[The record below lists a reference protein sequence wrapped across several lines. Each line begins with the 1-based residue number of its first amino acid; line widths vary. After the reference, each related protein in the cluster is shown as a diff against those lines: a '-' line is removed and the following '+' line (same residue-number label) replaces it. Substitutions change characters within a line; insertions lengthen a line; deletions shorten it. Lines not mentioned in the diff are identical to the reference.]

1 MDRKE
6 NPHIGLGTAAIGRP
20 QYINIRDRKAEFE
33 SLEQFRQKGSA
44 VLEEAWRR
52 GVRYFD
58 TAPGYGMAEDLL
70 ASWIK
75 EKNDPEIQAAT
86 KWGYTYVANFD
97 PNAIQHEVKEHSLTK
112 LNEQWEASKKLL
124 PWLKIYQI
132 HSATFDTGVL
142 ENREIHHRLAEIRD
156 EFDVE
161 IGLSASGVDQVAI
174 VQAALA
180 IEVGGK
186 ALFEAFQLTYNIFD
200 QSISELAEHIHTKNK
215 KLIIKEALANGRI
228 FPNKQYPHYTAHYE
242 LLNSLAKKHQ
252 TGVDA
257 IALRFCM
264 DSLQPFQ
271 VLSGAARTDH
281 IAANLKAQNFQL
293 TEEEIAAFRTLIVEP
308 YTYWTERNALSWN

>member
-1 MDRKE
+1 LILDRKE

-58 TAPGYGMAEDLL
+58 T
-70 ASWIK
+70 
-75 EKNDPEIQAAT
+75 
-86 KWGYTYVANFD
+86 
-97 PNAIQHEVKEHSLTK
+97 
-112 LNEQWEASKKLL
+112 
-124 PWLKIYQI
+124 
-132 HSATFDTGVL
+132 
-142 ENREIHHRLAEIRD
+142 
-156 EFDVE
+156 
-161 IGLSASGVDQVAI
+161 
-174 VQAALA
+174 
-180 IEVGGK
+180 
-186 ALFEAFQLTYNIFD
+186 FQLTYNIFD